1 MNNVLVWCVKKW
13 LHLSPDLVESRLFDE
28 ESFYKQFRDDLRHA
42 KKEVIIESPFISTNR
57 MYSLIAPFEELVRRK
72 VKVYVFTR
80 HPDEHDP
87 SMKQQAESAIRK
99 FEAMGVQV
107 LITTD
112 YHHRK
117 IAILD
122 RNVLWEG
129 SLNILSQTCSREI
142 MRRIQSDTLAKQMFS
157 YLRFSKYIY

>member
-1 MNNVLVWCVKKW
+1 MNNLLVFCVKKW
-13 LHLSPDLVESRLFDE
+13 LHLSPDLVASRLFDE
-28 ESFYKQFRDDLRHA
+28 ESFYKQFRDDLRHS

-57 MYSLIAPFEELVRRK
+57 MYSLITPFEELVRRK

-80 HPDEHDP
+80 HPDEHDLV
-87 SMKQQAESAIRK
+87 MKQQAESAIRR

-142 MRRIQSDTLAKQMFS
+142 MRRIDSASLSTEMFE
-157 YLRFSKYIY
+157 YLKLNRFIY